1 MMGSKK
7 EQQYMTVIGADSSL
21 HGEMVSKGT
30 VRIDGS
36 FEGNMQAD
44 SVIIG
49 ESGIIKGDIV
59 SRSAT
64 IGGKLEGSVTCSE
77 AVSITTKG
85 HVQGDI
91 STPKLSLPEGGIFEG
106 RAHMLDADSAT
117 VLPITGAEKK

>member
-1 MMGSKK
+1 MMGGKK

-21 HGEMVSKGT
+21 HGELVSKGT

-85 HVQGDI
+85 HVQGDL

-117 VLPITGAEKK
+117 VLPITGTEKK